1 MLWFMWLQGVGHD
14 LVSKNN
20 NKELVSSDPQKSNL
34 TFLRETMAL
43 IIASG
48 MLGKSFNMCTSEFF
62 FFFQNLSSKETHL
75 GIRQILI
82 QIRPLFSRPR
92 VIFLL

>member
-1 MLWFMWLQGVGHD
+1 MLWFMRLQGVGHG

-20 NKELVSSDPQKSNL
+20 NNKKLVSSDPQNSNL

-62 FFFQNLSSKETHL
+62 FFFSKPVL
-75 GIRQILI
+75 KGN
-82 QIRPLFSRPR
+82 PSGN
-92 VIFLL
+92 

>member
-1 MLWFMWLQGVGHD
+1 MLWFMRLQGVGHD
-14 LVSKNN
+14 LVSKNNN

-62 FFFQNLSSKETHL
+62 FFQNLSSKETHL